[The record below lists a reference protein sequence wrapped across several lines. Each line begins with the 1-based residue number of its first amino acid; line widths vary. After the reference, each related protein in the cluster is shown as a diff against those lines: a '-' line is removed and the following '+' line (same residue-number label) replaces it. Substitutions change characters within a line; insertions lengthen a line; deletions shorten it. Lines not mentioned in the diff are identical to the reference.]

1 MQSLFKSRAM
11 QQSSD
16 RDVLFVFAVRRV
28 QRRSALTS
36 QRRFQRRAV
45 SSSPKRAGSSGREIS
60 QSKRTVVTFF
70 SSLRASQKRFFLTRS
85 DAVFLCSCLVDAP
98 GITRCPRHP
107 SDDSPSDAGGIDAPG
122 ILAVRPFVMC
132 DRS

>member
-11 QQSSD
+11 QQSSG

-45 SSSPKRAGSSGREIS
+45 SSSLKRAGSSGREIS
-60 QSKRTVVTFF
+60 QSKRTVVTLF
-70 SSLRASQKRFFLTRS
+70 SSRVSETIHPTRS
-85 DAVFLCSCLVDAP
+85 DAVFLCSGLVDEVHIAFSLFE
-98 GITRCPRHP
+98 I
-107 SDDSPSDAGGIDAPG
+107 
-122 ILAVRPFVMC
+122 
-132 DRS
+132 